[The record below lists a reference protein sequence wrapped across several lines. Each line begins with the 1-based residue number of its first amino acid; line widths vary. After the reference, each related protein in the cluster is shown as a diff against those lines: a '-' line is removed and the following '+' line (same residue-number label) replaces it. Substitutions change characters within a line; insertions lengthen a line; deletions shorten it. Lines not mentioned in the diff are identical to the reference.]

1 MSDHPLNQ
9 LRKRGD
15 ENITEISQLN
25 NHMLGQKIK
34 IFGLVSKT
42 RKILTKNGD
51 PMIFL
56 SLGDSN
62 KELDTVI
69 FPKTLANLEK
79 KGVSQICNNKIIVME
94 GKLDM
99 RNNNL
104 QLICD
109 SYYEVKEG

>member
-1 MSDHPLNQ
+1 MTGHPLGQ
-9 LRKRGD
+9 LKQKGSGD
-15 ENITEISQLN
+15 CTEISQLN

-51 PMIFL
+51 PMMFL

-62 KELDTVI
+62 KEIDTVI
-69 FPKTLANLEK
+69 FPKTLASLEK
-79 KGVSQICNNKIIVME
+79 KGISQLCNNKPFIME

-99 RNNNL
+99 RNNNF

-109 SYYEVKEG
+109 NYYEIKET